1 MLPKPDVTL
10 ASSVQVTSDRVRSR
24 PLDVVNCS
32 QKFFDIIFGNLKRVW
47 SVVSRSARQGL
58 RGTLSPSR
66 NLSVL
71 STSAARLPMISLQF
85 LQSRSQ
91 QILNPHCQAHGLKYR
106 ELTGLLPLGLS
117 SWQSVWLPLPLW
129 PTGFRSFLLRQT
141 ELEVRREPSGR
152 TPLRLSHPSNLP
164 SSLRAIIAE

>member
-1 MLPKPDVTL
+1 M
-10 ASSVQVTSDRVRSR
+10 
-24 PLDVVNCS
+24 S
-32 QKFFDIIFGNLKRVW
+32 QAT
-47 SVVSRSARQGL
+47 ARQGL

-71 STSAARLPMISLQF
+71 STSAARLPMISLRF
-85 LQSRSQ
+85 FQSRSQ

-152 TPLRLSHPSNLP
+152 TPLRLSHPQTCPAVCARSSLNSRSLP
-164 SSLRAIIAE
+164 SPREALLLRGVRQRRACLLGRSIRIRQSDLLAALRERGPHR